1 MNRVTKALN
10 IVICLLVLI
19 SSIGIPVVINHIHN
33 PPVASEQIDE
43 TQEVFC
49 EEAVMCC
56 STEEESLPT
65 ETLKSCDCNL
75 LASCCCC
82 FLEVELVAF
91 SFDIPLSV
99 PVPTPSFVEAYSTEL
114 SCIKNLSGNS
124 TFSIKSFELPPPKPY
139 SQQLSLFQVFRI

>member
-1 MNRVTKALN
+1 MRIVTY
-10 IVICLLVLI
+10 VINFFLCLLVLV
-19 SSIGIPVVINHIHN
+19 SSIGVPVVLNHIHN
-33 PPVASEQIDE
+33 PTVVSEQIDE

-56 STEEESLPT
+56 STEEEPLLT
-65 ETLKSCDCNL
+65 ESIKSCDCNL

-82 FLEVELVAF
+82 CLEVELVTF

-99 PVPTPSFVEAYSTEL
+99 PVPAPSFVEAYSTEL
-114 SCIKNLSGNS
+114 SSVKNLCSNS
-124 TFSIKSFELPPPKPY
+124 SFSIKSLELPPPKPY

>member
-1 MNRVTKALN
+1 MRIVTY
-10 IVICLLVLI
+10 VINFFLCLLVLV
-19 SSIGIPVVINHIHN
+19 SSIGVPVVLNHFHN
-33 PPVASEQIDE
+33 TTVVSVQIDE

-56 STEEESLPT
+56 STEEEPLLT
-65 ETLKSCDCNL
+65 ESIKSCDCNL

-82 FLEVELVAF
+82 FLEVELVTF

-99 PVPTPSFVEAYSTEL
+99 PVPAPSFVEAYSAEL
-114 SCIKNLSGNS
+114 SSVKNLCSNS
-124 TFSIKSFELPPPKPY
+124 SFSIKSLELPPPKPY

>member
-1 MNRVTKALN
+1 MRIVTY
-10 IVICLLVLI
+10 VINFFLCLLVLV
-19 SSIGIPVVINHIHN
+19 SSIGVPVVLNHFHN
-33 PPVASEQIDE
+33 TTVVSVQIDE

-56 STEEESLPT
+56 STEEEPLLT
-65 ETLKSCDCNL
+65 ESIKSCDCNL

-82 FLEVELVAF
+82 FLEVELVTF

-99 PVPTPSFVEAYSTEL
+99 PVPAPSFVEAYSTEL
-114 SCIKNLSGNS
+114 SSVKNLCSNS
-124 TFSIKSFELPPPKPY
+124 SFSIKSLELPPPKPY

>member
-10 IVICLLVLI
+10 VVICLLVLT
-19 SSIGIPVVINHIHN
+19 SSIGIPVVLNHIHN
-33 PPVASEQIDE
+33 PSVASEQIDE

-56 STEEESLPT
+56 SIEEESLPS

-82 FLEVELVAF
+82 FLEVELVTF
-91 SFDIPLSV
+91 SFDIPVSL
-99 PVPTPSFVEAYSTEL
+99 PVLAPSFVEAYSTEL
-114 SCIKNLSGNS
+114 SSIKNLCSNS
-124 TFSIKSFELPPPKPY
+124 SFSLRSLELPPPKPY
-139 SQQLSLFQVFRI
+139 SQQLFLFQVFRI

>member
-10 IVICLLVLI
+10 ILICLLVLI
-19 SSIGIPVVINHIHN
+19 SSIGIPVVLNHIHN

-49 EEAVMCC
+49 EKAVMCC
-56 STEEESLPT
+56 STEEGPLLTESLKT
-65 ETLKSCDCNL
+65 CDCNF

>member
-1 MNRVTKALN
+1 MRIVTY
-10 IVICLLVLI
+10 VINFFLCLLVLV
-19 SSIGIPVVINHIHN
+19 SSIGVPVVLNHIHN
-33 PPVASEQIDE
+33 PTVVSVQIDE

-56 STEEESLPT
+56 STEEEPLLT
-65 ETLKSCDCNL
+65 ESIKSCDCNL

-82 FLEVELVAF
+82 FLEVELVTF

-99 PVPTPSFVEAYSTEL
+99 PVPAPSFVEAYSAEL
-114 SCIKNLSGNS
+114 SSVKNLCSNS
-124 TFSIKSFELPPPKPY
+124 SFSIKSLELPPPKPY

>member
-19 SSIGIPVVINHIHN
+19 SSIGIPVVLNHIHN
-33 PPVASEQIDE
+33 PSFASEQLDE

-82 FLEVELVAF
+82 FLEVELVTF

-99 PVPTPSFVEAYSTEL
+99 PVPAPSFVEAYSTEL
-114 SCIKNLSGNS
+114 SSFKNLYSNS
-124 TFSIKSFELPPPKPY
+124 SFSIKTLELPPPKPY